1 MSARPDDYRA
11 PLELSEMLLAVRGR
25 SEAVLQYAETA
36 LALAPLNAECWMALG
51 KAEDRVGNT
60 EEALAWF
67 TRIIIED
74 PELADEA
81 RIRMGSLLFQQG
93 DLSSAREILLPAAA
107 SGVARAHR
115 TLALIYMEQ
124 NDDLRAT
131 DSINRYL
138 YIEPNGLWADSARQ
152 CLDELSSGNS
162 LNN

>member
-1 MSARPDDYRA
+1 
-11 PLELSEMLLAVRGR
+11 
-25 SEAVLQYAETA
+25 
-36 LALAPLNAECWMALG
+36 MALG